1 MISDLHDHN
10 DIATLPRTKPELRL
24 KIKPSTAARG
34 IIDGAWWPRSTDPA
48 AEFPALVMALSSWVG
63 PARHMAYHPDDWA
76 PATSTL
82 IVENWAVHLEGSQ
95 AVQPNTVVV
104 TGPNLKQ
111 LRLLV
116 VPPATPGGVARAV
129 LRSASR
135 SDTVATVGEILASN
149 GVSLGERPNI
159 GLRP

>member
-1 MISDLHDHN
+1 MISDLYRN
-10 DIATLPRTKPELRL
+10 DNATPRPARHELRL

-34 IIDGAWWPRSTDPA
+34 NVDGAWWPRSTNPA
-48 AEFPALVMALSSWVG
+48 AEFPTLVMASSSWVG
-63 PARHMAYHPDDWA
+63 PARHMAYHPADWDPA
-76 PATSTL
+76 PSTL
-82 IVENWAVHLEGSQ
+82 IVENWFVHLESTH
-95 AVQPNTVVV
+95 AIHANTVVV

-116 VPPATPGGVARAV
+116 VPPTTPGGVARAV

-135 SDTVATVGEILASN
+135 SDTGTTVEEILASN
-149 GVSLGERPNI
+149 GVSFSERPNI